1 MTETVL
7 IRPQTDDDTV
17 EIKREPYRPSR
28 PARMGPGR
36 VLRHIAGIDET
47 ILDWAPEERHRYTRL
62 GAIVL
67 NTGLMAAL
75 SMYVLLGSH
84 QISPLILV
92 PAALTWGYIVLSF
105 DRWLVSNT
113 HGTGG
118 MGTGTFI
125 ARTAISVLMG
135 LVVAEPLLLWMFGT
149 DIHTQINQT
158 RAESIETY
166 ESTLKRCNPL
176 DGEAPKDA
184 AGCSKE
190 FTLNVPGA
198 PRPLLDAKA
207 AAERE
212 RDKAK
217 TDIAAIDTEINRRE
231 DLARQECN
239 GTKGNGLSGR
249 VGEGPNCRQLRGET
263 QQYKASSG
271 RADRQDELDA
281 ANTKIS
287 GIDVQLAAASQT
299 YSQNVTAAIKQ
310 RVEQKK
316 ADMDRPGL
324 LDQEKALTELGGQNF
339 FVLFQSNLVRLL
351 LMVLDCLPVLV
362 KKMTRPTTYDGLLSR
377 QLTVDNRLHEKTLK
391 NRSEREV
398 GDLEVQIQQN
408 EHNVRVRKERIEEQG
423 RDAEAD
429 RQTNIDAQIEEL
441 ARRLR
446 GDA

>member
-7 IRPQTDDDTV
+7 IRPQSDEDTV

-36 VLRHIAGIDET
+36 WLRHIAGVDET

-67 NTGLMAAL
+67 NTGIMAAL

-84 QISPLILV
+84 EISPLILV

-118 MGTGTFI
+118 MSTGTFI

-135 LVVAEPLLLWMFGT
+135 LVVAEPLLLWMFSS
-149 DIHTQINQT
+149 DIHSQVNKT
-158 RAESIETY
+158 RSATVETY

-176 DGEAPKDA
+176 DGEAPKDPT
-184 AGCSKE
+184 GCSKE
-190 FTLNVPGA
+190 FTLNVAGA

-217 TDIAAIDTEINRRE
+217 SDIAAIDAEINRRE

-239 GTKGNGLSGR
+239 GTKGTGLSGR

-271 RADRQDELDA
+271 RADRQKELDT
-281 ANTKIS
+281 ANAKIAE
-287 GIDVQLAAASQT
+287 IDAQLTAASRT
-299 YSQNVTAAIKQ
+299 YSENVTATIKQ
-310 RVEQKK
+310 RVDQKR
-316 ADMDRPGL
+316 DEMERPGL
-324 LDQEKALTELGGQNF
+324 LDQEKALDELGRENS
-339 FVLFQSNLVRLL
+339 FVLFQSYLLRLL
-351 LMVLDCLPVLV
+351 LVVLDCLPVLV

-391 NRSEREV
+391 NHSEREI
-398 GDLEVQIQQN
+398 GDLDVQIQQN

-429 RQTNIDAQIEEL
+429 RQANLDAQIEEL

-446 GDA
+446 GDV